1 MRATYITR
9 MTHVSTPTGLI
20 RRIVRTLTA
29 HAAPQAAPTPQAS
42 AFNVEACGAPD
53 LRNSEGYVRIDGE
66 PVSFSDIFAMW
77 RDEVN
82 MIAPLAQRSS
92 KYAKR
97 YRFALN
103 VVKLYE
109 CVAFDAAVRLQ
120 RCDMSYND
128 AINASLDSVLAF
140 YRRDMTTSTLMLQA
154 CECVALACL
163 DYATMQ

>member
-9 MTHVSTPTGLI
+9 MTHVLTPTGLL

-29 HAAPQAAPTPQAS
+29 HAAPQAAPTPRAA
-42 AFNVEACGAPD
+42 AFNAEACGAHD
-53 LRNSEGYVRIDGE
+53 LRNSEGYVTIEGE
-66 PVSFSDIFAMW
+66 AVSFADIFAMW

-82 MIAPLAQRSS
+82 VIAPLAQRSS

-103 VVKLYE
+103 VVQLYE

-120 RCDMSYND
+120 QCNMSYND
-128 AINASLDSVLAF
+128 AINAALDSVLAF
-140 YRRDMTTSTLMLQA
+140 YRKDMTTSTLMLQA
-154 CECVALACL
+154 CECVALACF